1 MTSRQVDR
9 LMLILSS
16 FRLGHQL
23 VNLSADSMSQT
34 CEIKFVICWLN
45 GFSHF
50 FSWLYLSVILRGIS
64 VKTPTCQWFSMSSTF
79 QANETH
85 PAFLNLTNLQFLTK
99 TAVSA
104 YSFLAPSSIS
114 EKALDNPPED
124 TVWEAYTIGMVWLM
138 ILLTVREYII
148 PRGGYP
154 DVQGGDVITGL
165 YKRTRLYSAIRTAH
179 SHIVEP
185 WAGTINVIFWI
196 CGKT

>member
-23 VNLSADSMSQT
+23 VYLSADSMSQT

-50 FSWLYLSVILRGIS
+50 FSWLYLYVILRGIS

-79 QANETH
+79 RANETH
-85 PAFLNLTNLQFLTK
+85 SAFLSRTNLQFLTK

-104 YSFLAPSSIS
+104 YSFLVPSSIS
-114 EKALDNPPED
+114 EKALDNPPEY

-138 ILLTVREYII
+138 ILLTVHEYII
-148 PRGGYP
+148 PPWGLPQCARGMWL
-154 DVQGGDVITGL
+154 QGCTGGSRL
-165 YKRTRLYSAIRTAH
+165 TYAIHAARTL
-179 SHIVEP
+179 IVEP
-185 WAGTINVIFWI
+185 CLGFRLISGF